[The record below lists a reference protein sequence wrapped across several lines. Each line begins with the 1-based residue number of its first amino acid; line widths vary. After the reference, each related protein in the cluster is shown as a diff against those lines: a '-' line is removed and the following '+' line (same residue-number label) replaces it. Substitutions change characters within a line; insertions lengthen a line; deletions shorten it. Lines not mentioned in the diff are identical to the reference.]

1 MHILVEVALLQ
12 LEKVESGYG
21 RARALHGVD
30 LTVAAGEAV
39 ALIGA
44 NGAGK
49 STILRAISGLNR
61 VLAGSIRFDGKEIGN
76 ATPRQIVRLG
86 VAHCPEERKIWP
98 NLTVL
103 EHLEL
108 GATIRGGAGTQDID
122 EMYTLFPI
130 LNERRHQLAGTLSGG
145 QQQMVAIARALMSRP
160 RLLMLDEPSLGLAP
174 KVTEEVLTTIRRVN
188 GTGTAILLVEQ
199 NASLALAATSRAYVI
214 ENGLMSREGS
224 TAELA
229 NDPAIRSAYL
239 GVLILMRRL
248 IENIDTLHT
257 CDDEGRVLRRAWI
270 VVAGSRIAALGDGP
284 PPAGDFDERIDL
296 SSSVAMPGL
305 VNAHHHFFQTLTRAL
320 PRAQRGHLLDW
331 LSVLYPVWGL
341 MQPEDLA
348 AVASASAAELLLTG
362 ATTTV
367 DHFYLVPR
375 CEDAYLETEVEALG
389 RMGIRLH
396 LVRGSM
402 TTIEKRSGGTPQH
415 YARPTRRR
423 YYR

>member
-108 GATIRGGAGTQDID
+108 GATIRGGAGTQDIA
-122 EMYTLFPI
+122 EMYKLFPI

-239 GVLILMRRL
+239 G
-248 IENIDTLHT
+248 
-257 CDDEGRVLRRAWI
+257 
-270 VVAGSRIAALGDGP
+270 
-284 PPAGDFDERIDL
+284 F
-296 SSSVAMPGL
+296 
-305 VNAHHHFFQTLTRAL
+305 
-320 PRAQRGHLLDW
+320 
-331 LSVLYPVWGL
+331 
-341 MQPEDLA
+341 
-348 AVASASAAELLLTG
+348 
-362 ATTTV
+362 
-367 DHFYLVPR
+367 
-375 CEDAYLETEVEALG
+375 
-389 RMGIRLH
+389 
-396 LVRGSM
+396 
-402 TTIEKRSGGTPQH
+402 
-415 YARPTRRR
+415 
-423 YYR
+423 